1 MTFFRSLMDT
11 QEQIKVKTKIDLL
24 VKMTLLYN
32 LNI

>member
-1 MTFFRSLMDT
+1 MTFFKSLMDT

-24 VKMTLLYN
+24 VKMTF